1 MAAAS
6 KRLAWKGRR
15 GVAGV
20 HMGGVAEGIFPASL
34 VDGEVRVAKVKWGR
48 FTRSRRAPPWG
59 SAVTCVV
66 AAGLL
71 AGCQSGGLVG
81 NGLDA
86 SVGSLSDRRAANR
99 SISIVSTPPAGSRYI
114 ETLTAQRCHRY
125 LGVEEPSDAVVTAD
139 LRAQAYAEGADFMT
153 TPVLTKANGLMS
165 DCWYELQGQTRI
177 YAR

>member
-1 MAAAS
+1 M
-6 KRLAWKGRR
+6 
-15 GVAGV
+15 
-20 HMGGVAEGIFPASL
+20 
-34 VDGEVRVAKVKWGR
+34 
-48 FTRSRRAPPWG
+48 
-59 SAVTCVV
+59 
-66 AAGLL
+66 
-71 AGCQSGGLVG
+71 
-81 NGLDA
+81 
-86 SVGSLSDRRAANR
+86 
-99 SISIVSTPPAGSRYI
+99 STPPAGSRYI